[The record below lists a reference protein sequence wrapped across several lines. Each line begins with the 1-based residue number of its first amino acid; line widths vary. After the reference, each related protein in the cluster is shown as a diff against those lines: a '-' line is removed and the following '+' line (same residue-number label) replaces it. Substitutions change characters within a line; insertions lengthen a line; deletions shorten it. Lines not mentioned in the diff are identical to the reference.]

1 MNKFYENKPFTNKV
15 KSGFTHK
22 EMNFLTLC
30 QKMANMIT
38 PIVTGYGVAG
48 QQPNYGY
55 WVWKSGCLV

>member
-1 MNKFYENKPFTNKV
+1 MQEQNHIPKSNQQHVFT
-15 KSGFTHK
+15 
-22 EMNFLTLC
+22 FLH
-30 QKMANMIT
+30 